1 MKGQGTLGRC
11 LAATFLA
18 KAMVPPGG
26 FCGVVWIPAK
36 TLVDA
41 LKPGS
46 LVWDTEVKRFAV
58 RRQADARVYLVKYRH
73 AGRQRWVRIGAH
85 GSPCTPDGART
96 EALRLLGL
104 VADDADPAAPRLAMR
119 DAPTVA
125 HLCERFLIEHAT
137 PKLKPRTTAE
147 YRKLITGIITPKLG
161 GHRVAD
167 VTRDDIARLHHLLR
181 ATPAHANRLATLLSK
196 LFNTAELWG
205 LRRDGTN
212 PVRHIRKFRERRRE
226 RYLTDAELARLG
238 AVLETAHRE
247 GQVTPKPGADP
258 LPVSSWAVAALRL
271 LLFTGARS
279 SEVLTCQ
286 WDYVDVAGA
295 CLRLP
300 DSKTGAK
307 RIPLNA
313 PALAVVQALP
323 RIEGNAYV
331 FPSLARQRGHLV
343 KLHPAW
349 ATIRSAAGLAD
360 VRIHDLRHAHASIG
374 VSAGLSLPVVGKCA
388 HAGSSAWRS
397 RSPATDA
404 RYPSAPTPTPSWPA
418 VVRGS
423 DRLRF
428 RHEEL
433 VRLPDGVAGRLPRA
447 KVDDFRFHDLRH
459 TFASWLVQRGRSLK
473 EVQDALGH
481 RTLAMTSATRTSHP
495 SICARPSRC
504 STMFF
509 RLGHKQ
515 GTSCSA
521 SPEPRRRSPHNW
533 LKILGERW
541 CPRGDS
547 NTRHAV

>member
-1 MKGQGTLGRC
+1 M
-11 LAATFLA
+11 
-18 KAMVPPGG
+18 
-26 FCGVVWIPAK
+26 
-36 TLVDA
+36 
-41 LKPGS
+41 
-46 LVWDTEVKRFAV
+46 
-58 RRQADARVYLVKYRH
+58 
-73 AGRQRWVRIGAH
+73 
-85 GSPCTPDGART
+85 
-96 EALRLLGL
+96 
-104 VADDADPAAPRLAMR
+104 
-119 DAPTVA
+119 
-125 HLCERFLIEHAT
+125 
-137 PKLKPRTTAE
+137 
-147 YRKLITGIITPKLG
+147 
-161 GHRVAD
+161 
-167 VTRDDIARLHHLLR
+167 
-181 ATPAHANRLATLLSK
+181 
-196 LFNTAELWG
+196 
-205 LRRDGTN
+205 
-212 PVRHIRKFRERRRE
+212 
-226 RYLTDAELARLG
+226 
-238 AVLETAHRE
+238 LETAHRE

-433 VRLPDGVAGRLPRA
+433 VRLLDGVAGRPAPREGRRLPVPRPAAHVRLVARPARPVAEGSAGRA
-447 KVDDFRFHDLRH
+447 RPPHPGDDLRYSH
-459 TFASWLVQRGRSLK
+459 
-473 EVQDALGH
+473 
-481 RTLAMTSATRTSHP
+481 LAPEHLRAAVAVLDDVLP
-495 SICARPSRC
+495 AGAQA
-504 STMFF
+504 
-509 RLGHKQ
+509 GHKLQ
-515 GTSCSA
+515 RVTGA
-521 SPEPRRRSPHNW
+521 SQTIP
-533 LKILGERW
+533 
-541 CPRGDS
+541 
-547 NTRHAV
+547 A